1 MNENKVA
8 ISWSKSWKSLGTA
21 CEMRWNGSTST
32 WPKSSALI
40 LCEYIHYALFM
51 RSPLTRCRNFADVF
65 KTPGKLRG
73 KTPRTARKR
82 DALEQRQPLTDVFAP
97 NLQAG
102 PTPAKNTAF
111 YEKVTRFQI
120 AEDGGNAIPQ
130 QRVIS
135 RSKSPQRVGL
145 PGNTDSGYHGMTEDE
160 MDADNTQTDADT
172 VPSQSLEVQSVPLH
186 ENQSPPLQLKDS
198 SDAAEP
204 ASDESFMSAKEEA
217 ASHNVS
223 KEQLYPDLEE
233 DNATVPDEDM
243 EVEESVLE
251 AHEDVASPAAREL
264 EEDVVSP
271 AAQKLEEES
280 EPEQAEQEQELH
292 AETSHDPSEMSSPA
306 QQPLARKSSFTFS
319 SLPAREPLTA
329 KRSIGGRN
337 SHMDAMNRNS
347 VFAKSVGKSFG
358 VTLDD
363 DEAEEEEEEQKS
375 QNKTSAQ
382 LLHERISMLGKAKES
397 RSSKSIPQALYPQL
411 PENDDEDEEQAGVED
426 APEPPPKDA
435 PAIVDD
441 EDDDW
446 IAPSKPM
453 QPRKAQDELDIQS
466 AASIRPSMH
475 QKSMSTTYVP
485 SPSRPLAQSTSHHSK
500 AQSVTITAPDFDS
513 TTPAG
518 SPTGKKHV
526 EPMSA
531 SKKLW
536 GAFKSARNLFAS
548 SAGSSAAAK
557 LEAHDSPAGKRS
569 KKQDTVEEAKNDPM
583 VKMPGALWS
592 ETQLSQTSSRPLS
605 TISASPSRKTR
616 SSTESD
622 KKQRKEMKAQQKAAD
637 DFEKAREKERLKA
650 NKAQEERAKAERVEM
665 ERQEQKAQQEA
676 AAAALERPRTAEEE
690 KDREDMPPPPPPKSM
705 LPPGKLRAPTRPVR
719 PARETAASK
728 AKPVPVN
735 IRVASQQAQRLGQP
749 SSQES
754 FTSSS
759 SSQGPPPPPKT
770 GLRTTSAQ
778 ANARASTMPQNNSRV
793 RALEAAARK
802 KEQEEREKQRKA
814 EQKRELER
822 KRAAKAEEERRVEQ
836 EKKAEEQR
844 KMQEMKL
851 AAQKQAEKQA
861 AEAKRRE
868 QQRFEQQQQRLEQQ
882 RLEQQRAEQSA
893 AAKAKAAH
901 ELAEA
906 IQRERAEKQAFPRG
920 DAPGT
925 LRQLG
930 QRTVPDPSTRQIQP
944 NPAKPP
950 KRILSQEDDEPAP
963 QRPGMQRNPTSYQQ
977 NEAKRRKTDEY
988 DQETD
993 QRHSVMAPPKRPST
1007 MRKVSRSQ
1015 PLNMQHP
1022 VLTCLQETLS
1032 KVPYGYSLAPPPAS
1046 HHNTSMF
1053 KSTVNSQHQMQHGQR
1068 PAHPSQTVQL
1078 SNARIPFAENA
1089 NPPAAQY
1096 YSQAPSQVY
1105 GNENNAQGK
1114 FKTPARQAMSKAMP
1128 KSAAKSSPM
1137 YANGD
1142 NIALPEIMTDSEDE
1156 EDEEEEATGGFRA
1169 PSWVASPALRDLLTQ
1184 QQLVDPETVFGPISD
1199 LKMEEVFKGAK
1210 NQERLKRFRDRGS
1223 SAMWHETGDAVTVEE
1238 KRRDMEARE
1247 RVYKEGGWSYN
1258 NRV

>member
-1 MNENKVA
+1 MSENKLET
-8 ISWSKSWKSLGTA
+8 SWSKSWRSLGTA

-40 LCEYIHYALFM
+40 LCEYLQYALSM
-51 RSPLTRCRNFADVF
+51 RLPLTRCRNFADVF

-102 PTPAKNTAF
+102 GPTPAKNTAF

-120 AEDGGNAIPQ
+120 AEDSGNVIPQ

-160 MDADNTQTDADT
+160 MDAENTQTDADT
-172 VPSQSLEVQSVPLH
+172 VPSQSLEVHSVPLR
-186 ENQSPPLQLKDS
+186 ENQSPPRRLKDE
-198 SDAAEP
+198 SDGVEP
-204 ASDESFMSAKEEA
+204 ASDESFMSAKEA
-217 ASHNVS
+217 VSHNTS

-243 EVEESVLE
+243 EIEESVLE
-251 AHEDVASPAAREL
+251 AHEDTASP
-264 EEDVVSP
+264 VV
-271 AAQKLEEES
+271 Q
-280 EPEQAEQEQELH
+280 EPEEPEELDEAAEPEPTEQELH
-292 AETSHDPSEMSSPA
+292 AETTHDPSEISSPA
-306 QQPLARKSSFTFS
+306 QPLARKSSFTFS

-347 VFAKSVGKSFG
+347 VFAKSIGKSFG

-363 DEAEEEEEEQKS
+363 DEAEEAEEVKEEEQKS

-411 PENDDEDEEQAGVED
+411 PENDDEDAEQSGAED
-426 APEPPPKDA
+426 APEPPPKDL
-435 PAIVDD
+435 PSIVDD

-453 QPRKAQDELDIQS
+453 QPRKAQQAQDEQDS
-466 AASIRPSMH
+466 ENANNIRPSMH
-475 QKSMSTTYVP
+475 HKSMSTTYVP
-485 SPSRPLAQSTSHHSK
+485 SPTRPLMQSTSHHSK
-500 AQSVTITAPDFDS
+500 AQSVTISSMPPDLDS

-518 SPTGKKHV
+518 SPAGKKHV

-557 LEAHDSPAGKRS
+557 LEAYDSSASKRS
-569 KKQDTVEEAKNDPM
+569 KKQEAADEAKNDPM

-592 ETQLSQTSSRPLS
+592 ETQLSQSSSRPLS

-637 DFEKAREKERLKA
+637 EFEKAREKERLKA
-650 NKAQEERAKAERVEM
+650 NKAQDDRVKAERVEM
-665 ERQEQKAQQEA
+665 ERLEREQNAQQEA
-676 AAAALERPRTAEEE
+676 AAAAVERPRTAEEE

-822 KRAAKAEEERRVEQ
+822 KRAAKAEEERRLEQ

-844 KMQEMKL
+844 KLQESKL
-851 AAQKQAEKQA
+851 AAQRQAEKQA

-950 KRILSQEDDEPAP
+950 KRILSQEDDEPVSQQ

-988 DQETD
+988 DQETG
-993 QRHSVMAPPKRPST
+993 QRHSVMAPPKRPSN
-1007 MRKVSRSQ
+1007 MRKVS
-1015 PLNMQHP
+1015 
-1022 VLTCLQETLS
+1022 
-1032 KVPYGYSLAPPPAS
+1032 
-1046 HHNTSMF
+1046 
-1053 KSTVNSQHQMQHGQR
+1053 
-1068 PAHPSQTVQL
+1068 QL
-1078 SNARIPFAENA
+1078 
-1089 NPPAAQY
+1089 
-1096 YSQAPSQVY
+1096 
-1105 GNENNAQGK
+1105 
-1114 FKTPARQAMSKAMP
+1114 
-1128 KSAAKSSPM
+1128 
-1137 YANGD
+1137 
-1142 NIALPEIMTDSEDE
+1142 
-1156 EDEEEEATGGFRA
+1156 
-1169 PSWVASPALRDLLTQ
+1169 
-1184 QQLVDPETVFGPISD
+1184 
-1199 LKMEEVFKGAK
+1199 
-1210 NQERLKRFRDRGS
+1210 
-1223 SAMWHETGDAVTVEE
+1223 
-1238 KRRDMEARE
+1238 
-1247 RVYKEGGWSYN
+1247 
-1258 NRV
+1258 